1 MNKGL
6 LRLCF
11 ILICL
16 IRIPLFT
23 NEITLASEGRILF
36 LIQQGDHTQA
46 LELYNTCTQMSGQ
59 HDYELLHRMGLGIL
73 DYGYRQSDPEIQL
86 LSLFGAG
93 ASAHEDAYYILEDG
107 LKNRYPQI
115 QLIALSALAK
125 IQNDRADQAML
136 RAMGSSQLLVRLE
149 AAKQLCLKKHPE
161 AVNQTESLM
170 YKSPKALTPIYPPLI
185 ASAGTPQ
192 AIRILRKLLHHS
204 SEDVRLAVILNVA
217 KYKRDDL
224 LPQIRQQAFQ
234 ANPSQQE
241 AGAYALGLF
250 HDEQAKI
257 KLQKLAQSNYP
268 TVALAAQLALYRLG
282 DEEAPNAIEQQA
294 LKENIF
300 AVSALGEIPEKSA
313 LLEKLLVHPN
323 TQIRINAVLA
333 LLRLKNP
340 VCFDHLK
347 DILIRNKKDLAFISQ
362 KSPGKTFKAWKVV
375 SSASQIMQDDTN
387 AYQAHLELKESIV
400 ETIRELSEA
409 SFLQLAHQIFN
420 AQQNDL
426 VPLTAAL
433 LEEMGTTEAIE
444 CLKAHQQQL
453 GAPLVRHYCN
463 LALYR
468 IQEPGPYGEQLRQW
482 VKTQNKTEFI
492 RFQSDDFSPW
502 DLNKNHYNLTPEEAS
517 QLLIKAFEAFAI
529 NQDAQGIESLIHAI
543 ANGHAKNKYALAGLL
558 LRATQ

>member
-1 MNKGL
+1 MP
-6 LRLCF
+6 LCA
-11 ILICL
+11 
-16 IRIPLFT
+16 
-23 NEITLASEGRILF
+23 NECTLASEGRILF
-36 LIQQGDHTQA
+36 LIQQGDHSQA
-46 LELYNTCTQMSGQ
+46 IALYNACAQMSGQ
-59 HDYELLHRMGLGIL
+59 HDYELLHRIGLGIL

-136 RAMGSSQLLVRLE
+136 RAMGSNQLLVRLE

-161 AVNQTESLM
+161 AVNQTESFM
-170 YKSPKALTPIYPPLI
+170 YKSPKALASIYPPLL

-204 SEDVRLAVILNVA
+204 SEEVRLAVILNVA

-224 LPQIRQQAFQ
+224 LPQIRQQAFEV
-234 ANPSQQE
+234 NHSQQE

-250 HDEQAKI
+250 HDAQSQV
-257 KLQKLAQSNYP
+257 KLQKLAQSTYP

-282 DEEAPNAIEQQA
+282 DENAPNAIEQEA
-294 LKENIF
+294 LKGNLF
-300 AVSALGEIPEKSA
+300 ALSALSEIPEKSA
-313 LLEKLLVHPN
+313 TLENFVTHSD
-323 TQIRINAVLA
+323 TQVRINAILA

-340 VCFDHLK
+340 VSFSRLK
-347 DILIRNKKDLAFISQ
+347 EILLRNKKDLAFIPH
-362 KSPGKTFKAWKVV
+362 KSPGKTLKVWKVV
-375 SSASQIMQDDTN
+375 PSASQTMQDDMN
-387 AYQAHLELKESIV
+387 AYQSHLELKESIV

-409 SFLQLAHQIFN
+409 SFLALAHQIFN

-426 VPLTAAL
+426 VPLTATL
-433 LEEMGTTEAIE
+433 LEDMGTTDAIA

-468 IQEPGPYGEQLRQW
+468 LQEPGPYGEQLRQW

-492 RFQSDDFSPW
+492 RFQAGDFSPW

-529 NQDAQGIESLIHAI
+529 NQDAQGIESLLDAI